1 MFERLGKLI
10 KGFLSLFISGLE
22 TANPKALL
30 EAEVVALQEAVA
42 NYNKNLAKQAALVER
57 LRAAI
62 EKEKRELERMT
73 AKATA
78 LYNAKQLEEAGRY
91 ALLVKN
97 MKQSVADNEAQL
109 KQADDMYKNLTKQRD
124 VYVREAQKRIDNI
137 KRKMSQAEIAES
149 QAKLAEIA
157 TSTAFDMA
165 GSGATLQRLEEK
177 LDERVA
183 DAAGRARVAADSV
196 QSGDWVMKAEEEK
209 AMESAAL
216 AEFATAMGLAAPPV
230 TASAEPAA
238 RELGPE
244 EVQRDLGP
252 AQSA

>member
-1 MFERLGKLI
+1 MFARLGKLI

-30 EAEVVALQEAVA
+30 EAEVVSLQEAVA
-42 NYNKNLAKQAALVER
+42 TYNKNLAKQAALVER
-57 LRAAI
+57 LRAAV
-62 EKEKRELERMT
+62 EKEKRELDRAT

-78 LYNAKQLEEAGRY
+78 LFNAKQMEEAGRL
-91 ALLVKN
+91 ALQVKQH
-97 MKQSVADNEAQL
+97 KQSIADNETQL
-109 KQADDMYKNLTKQRD
+109 KQADDLYKNLSKQRD
-124 VYVREAQKRIDNI
+124 VYVREAQSRIENI

-157 TSTAFDMA
+157 SATAFDMA

-183 DAAGRARVAADSV
+183 NAAGKARVAADSV
-196 QSGDWVMKAEEEK
+196 QSGDWVMKADEEK
-209 AMESAAL
+209 AMEAQAL
-216 AEFATAMGLAAPPV
+216 AEFATSMGLAAPPLP
-230 TASAEPAA
+230 TASEPAA

-244 EVQRDLGP
+244 ETQRDLGP

>member
-1 MFERLGKLI
+1 MFARLGKLI

-30 EAEVVALQEAVA
+30 EAEIVSLQEAVA

-57 LRAAI
+57 LRSSI
-62 EKEKRELERMT
+62 EKEKRELERNT

-78 LYNAKQLEEAGRY
+78 LLNAKQMEEAGRY
-91 ALLVKN
+91 AMMVKQQ
-97 MKQSVADNEAQL
+97 KQSVADLETQM
-109 KQADDMYKNLTKQRD
+109 KQADDMYRNLSKQRD

-137 KRKMSQAEIAES
+137 KRKMSQAEVAES

-157 TSTAFDMA
+157 SATAFDMA

-183 DAAGRARVAADSV
+183 NAAGKARVAAD
-196 QSGDWVMKAEEEK
+196 QAGTGDWVMKAEEEK
-209 AMESAAL
+209 ALEAQAL
-216 AEFATAMGLAAPPV
+216 AEFATSMGLAAP
-230 TASAEPAA
+230 AAPAA
-238 RELGPE
+238 PDTSTRDLGPE
-244 EVQRDLGP
+244 ETQRDLGP
-252 AQSA
+252 AQST